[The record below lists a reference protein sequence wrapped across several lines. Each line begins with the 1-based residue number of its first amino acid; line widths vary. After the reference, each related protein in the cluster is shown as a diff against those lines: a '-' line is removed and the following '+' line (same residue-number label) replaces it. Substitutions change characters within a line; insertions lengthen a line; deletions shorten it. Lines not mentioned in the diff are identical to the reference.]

1 MSNNYTVVTEL
12 SDMVTTNYYI
22 TSDHTDVTGVDAIL
36 LATIGKLVYNHIS
49 RYFISN
55 TLNVIKNDLHVMYLS

>member
-1 MSNNYTVVTEL
+1 MSNNSTVFTEL

-22 TSDHTDVTGVDAIL
+22 TSAHTEVTGVDAIL
-36 LATIGKLVYNHIS
+36 LAAIGKIVYNQIS